1 MTVKGK
7 LPPYSVLMSV
17 YYKENSE
24 WFKISIDS
32 MLNQTV
38 FPSEF
43 VVVEDG
49 PLTDELN
56 KIIEEYEKKYKNLFK
71 IVKLKTNQGLG
82 PALKIGVENCTNEYI
97 ARMDSDDYAIP
108 TRCEKEL
115 KKINEGKGLDIVGS
129 SIAEFIDN
137 IKNIQAYR
145 NLPET
150 NKEIYKYAQRRNP
163 FGHPSVM
170 LRKSKVLEAGN
181 YKKYYL
187 CEDYDLWLR
196 MIEKG
201 AKCYNFKEILVY
213 MRVSSDFY
221 KRRGGLKYL
230 KSILKFKTEQ
240 FKKNR
245 FKLTDY
251 IISSLASIV
260 TCLCPNPIREFIYKK
275 ILRK

>member
-1 MTVKGK
+1 MTVKRK

-17 YYKENSE
+17 YYKENPE